1 VSDRIWG
8 VVVATIVL
16 FAAVGGFLVVRYED
30 HRPQACAGVEIAYPP
45 AQSTPGKALDVFV
58 TRSGGDPTDWVPAR
72 RGTGFVTFKA
82 TKSTSLHLAS
92 ITVAPAGHG
101 WEVMM
106 GKCVTARTRG
116 PFPNPNP

>member
-1 VSDRIWG
+1 MSDRIWA
-8 VVVATIVL
+8 VVVAAMVL

-30 HRPQACAGVEIAYPP
+30 HQPQACAGVEIAYPP
-45 AQSTPGKALDVFV
+45 AQSTAGKALDVFV
-58 TRSGGDPTDWVPAR
+58 TRRGGDPTDWVPAR
-72 RGTGFVTFKA
+72 RGPGFVTFKA
-82 TKSTSLHLAS
+82 TKSTSLPFAS

-106 GKCVTARTRG
+106 GNCVTAPTSS